1 MKKVTVHFNSR
12 GPSGN
17 IYAIM
22 GMVSAALRK
31 QHRPTDYNTMCD
43 RILNESQSYRES
55 LAIVR
60 EYVELIDNDG
70 RF

>member
-1 MKKVTVHFNSR
+1 MKKATVHFNSR

-17 IYAIM
+17 IHYIM
-22 GMVSAALRK
+22 CMVSDALRR
-31 QHRPTDYNTMCD
+31 QHRPTDYNTMRD
-43 RILNESQSYRES
+43 RILNESQSYRQS

-60 EYVELIDNDG
+60 EYVDLIDDDG